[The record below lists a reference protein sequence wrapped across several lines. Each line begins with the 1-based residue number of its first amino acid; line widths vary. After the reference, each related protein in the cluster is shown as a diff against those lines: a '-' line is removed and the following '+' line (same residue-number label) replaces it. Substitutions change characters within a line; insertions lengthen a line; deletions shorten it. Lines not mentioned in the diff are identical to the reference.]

1 MGGSEPVSFD
11 SFQVIYGSDPLYHW
25 VGLDTE
31 MMYAAHKAAG
41 GMTSIYRQLGIG
53 CERLFREVIKDTLS
67 LSEEQVKWRYQV
79 PIDDTDRLKTLTL
92 DGRIELTDV
101 VDDDQRNRISAW
113 IDHQRARLNITQ
125 ELKGVVFEVRQGY
138 KSADSKRQNGDLSN
152 SAQALGR
159 GYIMGLV
166 LMSTQMNRAVRARY
180 ELANIP
186 VLLGTSGDEDNATS
200 TFAFFRDVIG
210 YDLGDF
216 FERNSDSMRAE
227 VIQILEELL
236 SA

>member
-1 MGGSEPVSFD
+1 
-11 SFQVIYGSDPLYHW
+11 
-25 VGLDTE
+25 